1 MFKSIFLIAQIVG
14 VIAGKVVNSTTGEG
28 IPSASVF
35 VEGTTLGASTDK
47 NGIYFIKDVPVGRYT
62 LIATAVGF
70 EVVKLSVVVMPDEV
84 AIVNFNLT
92 PKTDERVRET
102 AFGERYFDIVEEMP
116 EIIGGLESIQR
127 NLVYP
132 ETAIRAGVQGT
143 VLVMAFVDENGN
155 VERAEVVR
163 GIGAGCDEA
172 AVSAVMK
179 VKFKPGKLNGKPVK
193 ARVLIPI
200 NFKLRA
206 KQIQEAEQIQKAL
219 TLLLLIFTLTVSI
232 LYAINATK
240 KLLNFIILLF
250 ALNFSYSQ
258 RETIF
263 HDFTLDDFAGV
274 KYKFSSFFDSGKVV
288 MLSFWASWCE
298 PCLKELVELKDIYD
312 KYYELGLRII
322 TVNIDTRNNLIKA
335 KRFALQNKLKY
346 IMLYDVYGEVK
357 KLYGIESIPQLFI
370 FDDKK
375 QLRYHHTGFKDIE
388 IIENEIKEIISQTK

>member
-84 AIVNFNLT
+84 ATVNFNLT

-206 KQIQEAEQIQKAL
+206 KQIQKSWNGVIVNGGLSFPTGPQEFSDYWNAGYTISLCAAVIEDTVVGGLYFDYSKFSLNSEKFLSDLKYPKYGANLSGGDIQVISFSLGANGFFAPSAKVSL
-219 TLLLLIFTLTVSI
+219 YFTLG
-232 LYAINATK
+232 LG
-240 KLLNFIILLF
+240 
-250 ALNFSYSQ
+250 
-258 RETIF
+258 IF
-263 HDFTLDDFAGV
+263 
-274 KYKFSSFFDSGKVV
+274 SFFRSKATLSNVEVLEESKIIGLFLLYGGGLGFKIGEVDRLMFGVRKFTGWGIKKRHGELQILAGIS
-288 MLSFWASWCE
+288 LSFQ
-298 PCLKELVELKDIYD
+298 P
-312 KYYELGLRII
+312 R
-322 TVNIDTRNNLIKA
+322 
-335 KRFALQNKLKY
+335 
-346 IMLYDVYGEVK
+346 
-357 KLYGIESIPQLFI
+357 
-370 FDDKK
+370 
-375 QLRYHHTGFKDIE
+375 
-388 IIENEIKEIISQTK
+388 

>member
-47 NGIYFIKDVPVGRYT
+47 NGVYFIKDVPVGRYT

-84 AIVNFNLT
+84 ATVNFNLT

-200 NFKLRA
+200 NFKLQVKPRIMI
-206 KQIQEAEQIQKAL
+206 KGGL
-219 TLLLLIFTLTVSI
+219 TLDGGIAFLTYPTKGFSEYWETTGVLLGFFMGIAS
-232 LYAINATK
+232 NSG
-240 KLLNFIILLF
+240 LF
-250 ALNFSYSQ
+250 GFSLDISRFSFSNKEKFLRDLGYSK
-258 RETIF
+258 
-263 HDFTLDDFAGV
+263 AN
-274 KYKFSSFFDSGKVV
+274 
-288 MLSFWASWCE
+288 
-298 PCLKELVELKDIYD
+298 VELEGGDIEIGNISLIGTVFITPSSELSPYVTFSIGYFGFFRQWTHISGSGEIVSRIEELEI
-312 KYYELGLRII
+312 KKFGISVMYGVGLRFKSLMLGLRGV
-322 TVNIDTRNNLIKA
+322 TGLDSQLDVQYRQFQVMASLSLI
-335 KRFALQNKLKY
+335 F
-346 IMLYDVYGEVK
+346 
-357 KLYGIESIPQLFI
+357 
-370 FDDKK
+370 
-375 QLRYHHTGFKDIE
+375 
-388 IIENEIKEIISQTK
+388 